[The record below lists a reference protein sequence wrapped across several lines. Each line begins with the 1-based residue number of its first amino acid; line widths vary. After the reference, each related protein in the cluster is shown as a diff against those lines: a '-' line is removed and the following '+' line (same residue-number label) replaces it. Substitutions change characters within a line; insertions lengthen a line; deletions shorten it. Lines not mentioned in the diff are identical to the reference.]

1 MVFIIFIKYFSQ
13 NYANNELLE
22 KRSVMLKYESNVWMM
37 TIQVLGG
44 MLFIA
49 FLIGSIYE
57 CCRRKKNKIQGL
69 IIYFSYWYL
78 K

>member
-57 CCRRKKNKIQGL
+57 CCRRKKNKIRGL
-69 IIYFSYWYL
+69 NIL
-78 K
+78 KVDL